1 MTQLRFE
8 RIKEGAAVWA
18 GYYRWNPHRFV
29 NDYLHIRLKLFQ
41 KLLIVMMNV
50 CMAFGMIASRGLGKT
65 FLTAIFCCVR
75 AILYPGSKI
84 VIASG
89 TRGQS
94 IQVLNKIMLELK
106 PRSPELACEIDEK
119 ASQVNGTNAIL
130 VFKNGSFVKVVTAG
144 ESARGNRA
152 NILIIDEARL
162 VPKDVIDTILKYFL
176 AQERAPAYSSLS
188 EEERREQLRKEPNK
202 TLWLSSAFFQDHWL
216 YDKCVDLCKSMLA
229 GGKSFI
235 CGLPYQVAMHEGLLS
250 DEQVREQMSGS
261 DFTEIKWAMEMKA
274 EFWGVGDG
282 SFFDY
287 NTVSKNRHIRYP
299 MLPASLAGKLNN
311 SQLIRIQPKQPG
323 EKRLL
328 SADIALMSSKRNKN
342 DATSIFINQ
351 LMPTKSGRYSNN
363 IIYCEANEGFHTDDE
378 ALLIRKLYDEFQCD
392 YIVLDTS
399 GIGLGVFDALARDIS
414 DPETGEIYP
423 ALSCC
428 NDQEMAARCKAQG
441 AEKVI
446 WSMKANAQMNSNCA
460 LLLREGFR
468 SGRIRLLINEYDAE
482 KLLDEIKGFSGL
494 SDLDKAKLLQPYI
507 NTTFLI
513 NELIRLRHEEVGGR
527 IRMFER
533 AGMRKDR
540 YSSLSYSYYVAT
552 QLEAKQNR
560 RSGVTAEQV
569 ESFVFRAP
577 NYKGGAVSRPGKE
590 KNKHSWQ
597 G

>member
-1 MTQLRFE
+1 
-8 RIKEGAAVWA
+8 
-18 GYYRWNPHRFV
+18 
-29 NDYLHIRLKLFQ
+29 
-41 KLLIVMMNV
+41 
-50 CMAFGMIASRGLGKT
+50 
-65 FLTAIFCCVR
+65 
-75 AILYPGSKI
+75 
-84 VIASG
+84 
-89 TRGQS
+89 
-94 IQVLNKIMLELK
+94 
-106 PRSPELACEIDEK
+106 
-119 ASQVNGTNAIL
+119 
-130 VFKNGSFVKVVTAG
+130 
-144 ESARGNRA
+144 
-152 NILIIDEARL
+152 
-162 VPKDVIDTILKYFL
+162 
-176 AQERAPAYSSLS
+176 
-188 EEERREQLRKEPNK
+188 
-202 TLWLSSAFFQDHWL
+202 
-216 YDKCVDLCKSMLA
+216 
-229 GGKSFI
+229 
-235 CGLPYQVAMHEGLLS
+235 
-250 DEQVREQMSGS
+250 
-261 DFTEIKWAMEMKA
+261 MKA

-323 EKRLL
+323 EIRLL

-399 GIGLGVFDALARDIS
+399 GIGLGVFDALARDIN

-428 NDQEMAARCKAQG
+428 NDQEMAARCKSQG
-441 AEKVI
+441 AEKAI

-482 KLLDEIKGFSGL
+482 ELLNEIQGFSKL
-494 SDLDKAKLLQPYI
+494 SDLDKARLLQPYI

-513 NELIRLRHEEVGGR
+513 NELIRLRHEESGGR
-527 IRMFER
+527 VKMYER

-552 QLEAKQNR
+552 QIEAKMNR

-569 ESFVFRAP
+569 NSFVFRAP
-577 NYKGGAVSRPGKE
+577 NYSGKAVSRPGKE
-590 KNKHSWQ
+590 ENRHRWQ